1 VTFLLDI
8 NVLIALFD
16 ASHLN
21 HDAAHEWFGSAGHL
35 SWATCPI
42 TESGF
47 VRVLS
52 HPSYPSVQA
61 TPNDAADRLLAF
73 AGQQG
78 HVFWPDDI
86 SLLTGLDAVSR
97 TRLVGSQQ
105 LTDFYLAA
113 LAQHHAGCLATFDG
127 SLQRTLKGTALIKSL
142 NLLR

>member
-1 VTFLLDI
+1 
-8 NVLIALFD
+8 VLIALFD

-21 HDAAHEWFGSAGHL
+21 HETAHRWFGGAGRQ

-42 TESGF
+42 TENGF

-61 TPNDAADRLLAF
+61 TPNEVSDRLSAF
-73 AGQQG
+73 IGQRG

-86 SLLTGLDAVSR
+86 SLPSGLEAVSR

-105 LTDFYLAA
+105 VTDFYLAA
-113 LAQHHAGCLATFDG
+113 LARHHAGCLATFDG
-127 SLQRTLKGTALIKSL
+127 SLQKTLKGTGLSKALH
-142 NLLR
+142 LLQ